1 MFDHESAFLRMMLDR
16 VGAGHLREAPGA
28 LGDKVPAKRGLETRI
43 NPGLE
48 PGRQIG
54 GFLYHGVSGSD
65 AHGRV
70 GKLPRG
76 GTRIAAI
83 YGSVE
88 RVIHRLQIIQ

>member
-1 MFDHESAFLRMMLDR
+1 MLDHETAIPRMVLNR
-16 VGAGHLREAPGA
+16 VGAGHLRETPSA
-28 LGDKVPAKRGLETRI
+28 LSDKVPVTSIRETRI

-48 PGRQIG
+48 PGRQFG
-54 GFLYHGVSGSD
+54 GSLYHGVSGSD

-88 RVIHRLQIIQ
+88 RVIHRLQFVH